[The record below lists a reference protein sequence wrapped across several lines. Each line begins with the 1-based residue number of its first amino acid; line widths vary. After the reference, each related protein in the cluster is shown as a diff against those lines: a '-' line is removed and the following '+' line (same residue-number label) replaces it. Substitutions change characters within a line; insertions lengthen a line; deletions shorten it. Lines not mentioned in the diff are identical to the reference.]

1 MIRFTSPRFSL
12 TRAFSIASR
21 CHSKE
26 TTRPINATHPA
37 HHNARSSLSFRMSTS
52 EVPDW
57 PAPHQA
63 RAFSSRHH
71 SRLHAPCPSHRRANL
86 EPTYLAADTCRMA
99 RKPEPLSLSS
109 CDVFKIA
116 SKAIWLATIEA
127 TDERDAIERV
137 AQERNIPAN
146 RLIATQRR

>member
-1 MIRFTSPRFSL
+1 
-12 TRAFSIASR
+12 
-21 CHSKE
+21 
-26 TTRPINATHPA
+26 
-37 HHNARSSLSFRMSTS
+37 
-52 EVPDW
+52 
-57 PAPHQA
+57 
-63 RAFSSRHH
+63 
-71 SRLHAPCPSHRRANL
+71 
-86 EPTYLAADTCRMA
+86 MA